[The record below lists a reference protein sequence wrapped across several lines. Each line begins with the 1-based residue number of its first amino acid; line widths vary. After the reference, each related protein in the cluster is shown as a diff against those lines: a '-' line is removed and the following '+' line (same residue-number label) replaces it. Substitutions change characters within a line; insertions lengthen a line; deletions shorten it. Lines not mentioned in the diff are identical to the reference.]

1 MSVEDLRSALA
12 KQMCEALKMMYLKG
26 LVTPLTGNISVRVG
40 DTILRTPSSWGPIAR
55 LKYELNP
62 DDIVVVDL
70 GGRVIRG
77 GKPSSELP
85 MHLEI
90 YRSCQNC
97 NAVVHI
103 HGVFAPML
111 EPGEDLYLDVE
122 LKYAKTRICFVDEYT
137 PGSVELAKAVA
148 RKAAEGCQIIYLKNH
163 GIVATASNLAMALEL
178 AEAAE
183 IIATRTFISR
193 ILRYLER
200 GKQA

>member
-1 MSVEDLRSALA
+1 MKNVLA
-12 KQMCEALKMMYLKG
+12 KQICEALKMMYLKG

-40 DTILRTPSSWGPIAR
+40 DTVLITPSSWGPIIK

-62 DDIVVVDL
+62 DDIVVIDL

-97 NAVVHI
+97 NAIVHI
-103 HGVFAPML
+103 HGVFAPLL
-111 EPGEDLYLDVE
+111 EPGEDLYLDTE
-122 LKYAKTRICFVDEYT
+122 LKYIAKIRICFVDEYI
-137 PGSVELAKAVA
+137 PRSVELAKAVA
-148 RKAAEGCQIIYLKNH
+148 QKASEGCQIIYLKNH
-163 GIVATASNLAMALEL
+163 GVVTTADNLAMALEL
-178 AEAAE
+178 AEVAE

-200 GKQA
+200 GKPA